1 MTLLIK
7 LNLSPSEENAHLLL
21 LECRRLREVSM
32 KGNVL
37 KPSVMYT
44 ENGVYLQT
52 EYKPKTDKPKTD
64 KPRTDRPKTEQTDT
78 MTKIITKARFSNK
91 HRISNTN
98 TSMIT
103 PIDSFV

>member
-1 MTLLIK
+1 
-7 LNLSPSEENAHLLL
+7 
-21 LECRRLREVSM
+21 M

-37 KPSVMYT
+37 KPSGMYT

-91 HRISNTN
+91 HRISNTPPQLWPQAKL
-98 TSMIT
+98 SRQCLEGSHHSGRLGLESLRRIA
-103 PIDSFV
+103 PW

>member
-1 MTLLIK
+1 
-7 LNLSPSEENAHLLL
+7 
-21 LECRRLREVSM
+21 M

-37 KPSVMYT
+37 KPSGMYT

-52 EYKPKTDKPKTD
+52 EYKPKTD

-91 HRISNTN
+91 HRISNRLRRQCDN
-98 TSMIT
+98 WHVKKSILE
-103 PIDSFV
+103 

>member
-1 MTLLIK
+1 
-7 LNLSPSEENAHLLL
+7 
-21 LECRRLREVSM
+21 M

-37 KPSVMYT
+37 KPSGMYT

-91 HRISNTN
+91 HRILLLVPNVLSRL
-98 TSMIT
+98 SAQS
-103 PIDSFV
+103 SFSCMTGTICGTILRGPRRR